1 MCEPAILENGVQS
14 TDFSRAVMLAAKA
27 QLKLVL

>member
-1 MCEPAILENGVQS
+1 MVSYFGCGCQS
-14 TDFSRAVMLAAKA
+14 TDFSRAVLLAKKKA

>member
-1 MCEPAILENGVQS
+1 MRSSYLISGVQS
-14 TDFSRAVMLAAKA
+14 TDFSRAFLKWEKA

>member
-1 MCEPAILENGVQS
+1 MFDFDKRCQS
-14 TDFSRAVMLAAKA
+14 TDFSRAFVKEEGT